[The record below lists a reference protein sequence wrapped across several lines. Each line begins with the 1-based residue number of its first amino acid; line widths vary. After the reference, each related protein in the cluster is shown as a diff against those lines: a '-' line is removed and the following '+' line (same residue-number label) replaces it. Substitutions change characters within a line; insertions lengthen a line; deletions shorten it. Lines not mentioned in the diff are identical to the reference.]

1 MELKEN
7 VIEFITGDKKA
18 TLTFSNRSHITKIK
32 KLYESNKND
41 FDYFIE
47 NQDGSVCA
55 RIPLKWIKLGLPRKV
70 TDEQRAASA
79 ERLKDMRNKRVLN
92 EENKEI

>member
-32 KLYESNKND
+32 KT
-41 FDYFIE
+41 I
-47 NQDGSVCA
+47 
-55 RIPLKWIKLGLPRKV
+55 RK
-70 TDEQRAASA
+70 
-79 ERLKDMRNKRVLN
+79 
-92 EENKEI
+92 